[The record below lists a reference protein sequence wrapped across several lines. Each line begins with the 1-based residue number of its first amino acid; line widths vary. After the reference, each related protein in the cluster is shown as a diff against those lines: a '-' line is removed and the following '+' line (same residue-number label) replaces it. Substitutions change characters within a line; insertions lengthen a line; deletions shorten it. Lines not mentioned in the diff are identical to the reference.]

1 MSWQTIRILIVKDI
15 TLFFRNRFFA
25 FISVLGLVAYIA
37 IYFLLPSSVDETLRI
52 GIYAP
57 ELPPIFAELIEA
69 EDLDIHRLASEEA
82 LKNAVLNAE
91 VTAGY
96 VLPGDIMETVANGEK
111 PVIQI
116 FFPADLPQEARDI
129 YTIMLKELS
138 FSMVGSPLNI
148 EFTEEVIGT
157 DLVGRQIP
165 IRDRLLPLIAVFIL
179 MMETLGL
186 STLLSEELENKTLQ
200 ALLITPLTIRN
211 LFVGK
216 GTTGTGMAFI
226 QAVLL
231 IAITGGLSNQPGLVL
246 LALLLGAFMVTGV
259 GFLLAS
265 VGRDLMGILAWGI
278 LAILVLSLPAIGL
291 LFPGT
296 ISTWVK
302 LIPSYYLVDTVNRAI
317 NYGISNSAALYNLGI
332 LIGID
337 LVIFWLGTVAL
348 RRKLA

>member
-1 MSWQTIRILIVKDI
+1 MSWQIVRTLIVKDI

-25 FISVLGLVAYIA
+25 FISVLGLVAYIT
-37 IYFLLPSSVDETLRI
+37 IYFLLPNSVDETLRI

-57 ELPPIFAELIEA
+57 ELPPVFDELIEA
-69 EDLDIHRLASEEA
+69 EGLEVQQMDSVQA
-82 LKNAVLNAE
+82 LKSAVLEAE

-96 VLPGDIMETVANGEK
+96 VLPEDIMGVIASGEK

-116 FFPADLPQEARDI
+116 FFPASLPQEARDI
-129 YTIMLKELS
+129 YTIMLKELA
-138 FSMVGSPLNI
+138 FSMVGKPINI
-148 EFTEEVIGT
+148 EVTEEVLGV

-165 IRDRLLPLIAVFIL
+165 IRDRLLPLIAVFVL

-186 STLLSEELENKTLQ
+186 STLLSEELENQTLQ
-200 ALLITPLTIRN
+200 ALLITPLTIRK
-211 LFVGK
+211 LFFGK
-216 GTTGTGMAFI
+216 GATGTGMAFI

-231 IAITGGLSNQPGLVL
+231 IAVTGGLSNQPGLIM
-246 LALLLGAFMVTGV
+246 LALLLGAFLVTGI

-278 LAILVLSLPAIGL
+278 LAILILSLPAIGL

-296 ISTWVK
+296 ITNWVK

-317 NYGISNSAALYNLGI
+317 NYGISNSDAIRNLGI
-332 LIGID
+332 LLIID

-348 RRKLA
+348 RRKMA